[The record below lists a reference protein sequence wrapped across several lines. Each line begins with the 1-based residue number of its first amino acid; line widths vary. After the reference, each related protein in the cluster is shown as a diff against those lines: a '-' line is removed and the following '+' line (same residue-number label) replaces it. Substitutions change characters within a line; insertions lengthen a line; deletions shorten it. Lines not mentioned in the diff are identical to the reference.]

1 MNPAL
6 TMARLPLLFAAAAL
20 LASPASAQFS
30 FDPEA
35 GGFSFPDPVGESNT
49 VAANDGPLVTATAR
63 FTPAVEGQSAMVE
76 VTAQIAPGYHVY
88 AVDQPKGGPL
98 GVDLTLDPSSGAT
111 LAGDWVAVTPPKI
124 KRQPEIWG
132 DMPLMEHYGEVVWR
146 APIEISAGAD
156 PRVVSVTGKVTAQV
170 CSESTCLPP
179 SDSPFTATPAAVGS
193 IIPVPTTEPAAD
205 AAASPQNRGQV
216 LASGETEA
224 ISKEP
229 LAAANATESLWF
241 YLGGA
246 FLGGLILNLM
256 PCVLPVIGLK
266 VLSFAEQA
274 GHDRGKVL
282 AMNLAYSAGLMAVF
296 MLLACLAAFAGYG
309 WGELNTHASYRIGM
323 VVFVFAMALS
333 FLGVWEI
340 PLPGFA
346 GGRGANDLQQKEGYS
361 GAFFKGAFTTIL
373 ATPCSGPFLGP
384 VFGFLISQPPAITFL
399 MFAAIG
405 LGMASPYLLI
415 GAFPSLIKVLPKPGM
430 WMETFKQL
438 MGFVL
443 MGTAVYFLFWVV
455 SPGNQKAVAVTL
467 VAVSLACWWI
477 GRMPITAP
485 TSKRMTAWLG
495 GWGMAALVGW
505 AAFGQLATTQAGP
518 QAHDGYEHGLA
529 WVPFSESSLEGAKSD
544 GKTVLVDFTANWC
557 PTCQTNSLFAINTE
571 RVKEVVDSNGVVPI
585 LADWSNPNEEI
596 KRTLESLGSRSI
608 PFLAIFPA
616 DRPNQPILLPD
627 VITESQLLT
636 ALAEAGAVEA
646 NPEAQGITPTIEIGE
661 AAQAGTFR

>member
-1 MNPAL
+1 MMSTRFTAPTWIAL
-6 TMARLPLLFAAAAL
+6 AAAFV
-20 LASPASAQFS
+20 LATPAAAQFS
-30 FDPEA
+30 FDPNG
-35 GGFSFPDPVGESNT
+35 GGFDFPDPIGESAT
-49 VAANDGPLVTATAR
+49 VAADDGPKVKAAAR
-63 FTPAVEGQSAMVE
+63 YTPAVEGQSAMIE
-76 VTAQIAPGYHVY
+76 ITAQIAEGYHIY

-98 GVDLTLDPSSGAT
+98 GVRLTLDPSS
-111 LAGDWVAVTPPKI
+111 DWSVVGEWTTVTPPKV

-132 DMPLMEHYGEVVWR
+132 DLPLMEHYGEVVWR
-146 APIEISAGAD
+146 APIELKPGVD
-156 PRVVSVTGKVTAQV
+156 PATANVSGKVTAQV

-179 SDSPFTATPAAVGS
+179 SDAPFTAELAEAGSIAPIANTMNDSSGDSSGQGQAGDPLSEATSGFVLPAAG
-193 IIPVPTTEPAAD
+193 
-205 AAASPQNRGQV
+205 ASDSFV
-216 LASGETEA
+216 
-224 ISKEP
+224 
-229 LAAANATESLWF
+229 ATMVF
-241 YLGGA
+241 A

-346 GGRGANDLQQKEGYS
+346 GGKGANELQQKEGFS

-384 VFGFLISQPPAITFL
+384 VFGFLISQPPAMTFL
-399 MFAAIG
+399 IFAAIG

-415 GAFPSLIKVLPKPGM
+415 GAFPSLINVLPKPGM

-443 MGTAVYFLFWVV
+443 MGTAVYYLFWVV
-455 SPGNQKAVAVTL
+455 SPGNQRAVGVTL

-477 GRMPITAP
+477 GRTPITASP
-485 TSKRMTAWLG
+485 STRSTAWLG
-495 GWGMAALVGW
+495 GWGMAAVVGFV
-505 AAFGQLATTQAGP
+505 AFSYLATGEAATQSHG
-518 QAHDGYEHGLA
+518 GNEHELA
-529 WVPFSESSLEGAKSD
+529 WAPFSQASLAGAKAE

-557 PTCQTNSLFAINTE
+557 PTCQVNSKFAINTE
-571 RVKEVVDSNGVVPI
+571 RVKEVVDANEVIPL
-585 LADWSNPNEEI
+585 LADWSNPNPEI
-596 KRTLESLGSRSI
+596 KQTLESLGSRSI

-616 DRPNQPILLPD
+616 DRPNEPILLPD
-627 VITESQLLT
+627 VITESQLLE
-636 ALAEAGAVEA
+636 ALAKAGADVE
-646 NPEAQGITPTIEIGE
+646 GDGVTPIIEIGE
-661 AAQAGTFR
+661 SATGKFR